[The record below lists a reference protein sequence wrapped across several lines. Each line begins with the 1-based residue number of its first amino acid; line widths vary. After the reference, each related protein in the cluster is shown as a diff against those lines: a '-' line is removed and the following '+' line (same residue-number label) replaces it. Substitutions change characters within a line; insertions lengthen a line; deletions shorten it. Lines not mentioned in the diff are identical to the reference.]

1 MRNRKKIPYIEFFCG
16 VWYDNR
22 AKAAM
27 IGAGPLPVGIWPD
40 DDPA

>member
-16 VWYDNR
+16 MWYDNR

-27 IGAGPLPVGIWPD
+27 IDGFYKGAFL
-40 DDPA
+40 